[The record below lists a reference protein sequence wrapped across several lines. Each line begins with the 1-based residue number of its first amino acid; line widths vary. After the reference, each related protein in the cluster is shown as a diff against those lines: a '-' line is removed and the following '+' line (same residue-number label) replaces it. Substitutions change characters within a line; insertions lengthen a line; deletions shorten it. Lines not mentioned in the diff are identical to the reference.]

1 MQLTRRCLEV
11 LAEFRNPVAIVTK
24 NALVARDVDVL
35 GELARHNAAAVFVSV
50 TTLDADLARKLEPRA
65 SHPQAR
71 LNAID
76 ALADA
81 GIPVGVLVAPIIPAL
96 TDHELPAILDAA
108 AQAGARYA
116 GYTILRLPLA
126 VGPLFEQWLI
136 NHFPER
142 KDKVL
147 SRVRDMRGGRLNDSR
162 FGSRMKG
169 QGVFADMIREMFRL
183 ASRKAGVAKRSP
195 ELSTAS
201 FRRPHGR
208 TKIPLRIVGERPA

>member
-1 MQLTRRCLEV
+1 V

-24 NALVARDVDVL
+24 NALVARDADVL
-35 GELARHNAAAVFVSV
+35 GELAHDNAAAVFVSV
-50 TTLDADLARKLEPRA
+50 TSLDADLARKLEPRA

-71 LNAID
+71 LNAIRT
-76 ALADA
+76 LAGT

-136 NHFPER
+136 HHFPDR

-147 SRVRDMRGGRLNDSR
+147 NRVREIRGGRLNDSR
-162 FGSRMKG
+162 FVSRMKG
-169 QGVFADMIREMFRL
+169 EGVFAEMIRELFRL
-183 ASRKAGVAKRSP
+183 ASRKAGVTKRSP
-195 ELSTAS
+195 ELSTAA
-201 FRRPHGR
+201 FRRPEGAQ
-208 TKIPLRIVGERPA
+208 KSLFE